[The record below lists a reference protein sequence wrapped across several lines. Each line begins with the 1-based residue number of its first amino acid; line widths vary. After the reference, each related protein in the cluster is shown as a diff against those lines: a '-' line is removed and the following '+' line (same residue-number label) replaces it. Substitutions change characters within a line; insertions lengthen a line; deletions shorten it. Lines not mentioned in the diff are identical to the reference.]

1 MTLCFATAFRTH
13 FPSSPVGGEY
23 PLHSPLPIDCHLQ
36 YKSTIRPAPPKTS
49 SSTIIIIITTITH
62 TSTSHRFTRM
72 SFFRKI
78 KQAAANMDRA
88 GPSSNNPFT
97 NRPQNSASGPPPYS
111 PVAPVG
117 ANASYYGSAPQPQ
130 YPPVPQ
136 APMHSHPQQQAY
148 PPQQQQAPPRPQQQQ
163 PALINP
169 GSFPLPSLNPGAD
182 DPYVFLRDFDTVILV
197 DDSGS
202 MSGGRWKQTAAALS
216 TIVPIVTF
224 YDSDGIDI
232 HFLNAP
238 DHPANHNI
246 KTPAQVMEI
255 FSTVRPQGA
264 TPTGRALKRILE
276 PYLERYERAPSRT
289 KPLNIIVITDGVP
302 TDDVESHIVKYAKK
316 LDRLDADLTQVG
328 VQFFQIGSDAEAT
341 VALRELDDALGE
353 MRGVRD
359 MVDTVP
365 FTGAL
370 EGDRMLKVVLG
381 AVNRRLDRKRA

>member
-1 MTLCFATAFRTH
+1 
-13 FPSSPVGGEY
+13 
-23 PLHSPLPIDCHLQ
+23 
-36 YKSTIRPAPPKTS
+36 
-49 SSTIIIIITTITH
+49 
-62 TSTSHRFTRM
+62 M

-78 KQAAANMDRA
+78 KQAASSYDRA
-88 GPSSNNPFT
+88 GPSSNNPFSQ
-97 NRPQNSASGPPPYS
+97 RPPQSNSAGGPPPYT
-111 PVAPVG
+111 PVTPVG
-117 ANASYYGSAPQPQ
+117 ANASYYGTAPQPQ

-136 APMHSHPQQQAY
+136 APMHSHPQQQPMY
-148 PPQQQQAPPRPQQQQ
+148 PPQQQAPPPQQQQ
-163 PALINP
+163 QPLINP

-202 MSGGRWKQTAAALS
+202 MSGGRWNQTATALS

-224 YDSDGIDI
+224 YDQDGIDI
-232 HFLNAP
+232 YFLNAP
-238 DHPANHNI
+238 DHLANHNI

-276 PYLERYERAPSRT
+276 PYMERFERAPART

-365 FTGAL
+365 FTGSL

>member
-1 MTLCFATAFRTH
+1 
-13 FPSSPVGGEY
+13 
-23 PLHSPLPIDCHLQ
+23 
-36 YKSTIRPAPPKTS
+36 
-49 SSTIIIIITTITH
+49 
-62 TSTSHRFTRM
+62 M

-88 GPSSNNPFT
+88 GPASNNPFT
-97 NRPQNSASGPPPYS
+97 NRPSNGNTATGPPPYS

-136 APMHSHPQQQAY
+136 APMHSHPQQQPMY
-148 PPQQQQAPPRPQQQQ
+148 PPQQQQAPRPQQQQ
-163 PALINP
+163 QHQQPPPLINP

-202 MSGGRWKQTAAALS
+202 MAGGRWNQAAAALS
-216 TIVPIVTF
+216 TVVPIVTF
-224 YDSDGIDI
+224 YDQDGIDI
-232 HFLNAP
+232 YFLNAP

-255 FSTVRPQGA
+255 FSTVRPQGS

-276 PYLERYERAPSRT
+276 PYLERYERSPSRT

-341 VALRELDDALGE
+341 VALRELDDALAD

-365 FTGAL
+365 FTGNAL